1 MALLALWAFFIQLC
15 ISSPIPRP
23 EISLVEWSKVKRSES
38 GSLMGGVNFPDPC
51 IVQYGSYWYAFATRT
66 VGSGIHIQVAQSS
79 DFDSWSLVYDDDGS
93 QKDALPD
100 LPPWVD
106 SSSPN
111 TWAPDVIQID
121 GQFVM
126 YFSATSS
133 SDSSKHCIGA
143 ATATSVTGP
152 YTPIS
157 SSALICPLSQGGA
170 IDASGYYD
178 QATGNRYITYK
189 IDGNSIGYGGACGN
203 DVAPYVSTAIQLQQV
218 SASDGVTLQGN
229 ASEILDNVGAS
240 DQGIVEA
247 PSLVKSGSYYI
258 LFFSSGCFTQST
270 YTVNYATATSVTGPY
285 TRAASPLFSTG
296 TDGLTAPGGMD
307 VFSDGEH
314 MLFHAKAAGSV
325 RALYNAVVRIDGG
338 VVTA

>member
-1 MALLALWAFFIQLC
+1 M
-15 ISSPIPRP
+15 
-23 EISLVEWSKVKRSES
+23 
-38 GSLMGGVNFPDPC
+38 
-51 IVQYGSYWYAFATRT
+51 
-66 VGSGIHIQVAQSS
+66 
-79 DFDSWSLVYDDDGS
+79 
-93 QKDALPD
+93 
-100 LPPWVD
+100 
-106 SSSPN
+106 
-111 TWAPDVIQID
+111 
-121 GQFVM
+121 
-126 YFSATSS
+126 
-133 SDSSKHCIGA
+133 
-143 ATATSVTGP
+143 
-152 YTPIS
+152 
-157 SSALICPLSQGGA
+157 
-170 IDASGYYD
+170 
-178 QATGNRYITYK
+178 
-189 IDGNSIGYGGACGN
+189 
-203 DVAPYVSTAIQLQQV
+203 APYVSTAIQLQQV

-229 ASEILDNVGAS
+229 ASEILDNVGMSPKTPPPSKKTVQANIHTNLFPPNPSGAS